1 MLSYNPLKNDN
12 ILSGPDSDV
21 NGEASR
27 NEKYPELATLR
38 ERNSMRK
45 ILFALSFL
53 SASAFACPQLGGLHV
68 NCIQSDGSITKVR
81 IVQSIM
87 NGVVRYKM
95 DWAGKRTAI
104 HDADGITR
112 ATEIFDTGLTLKRMA
127 VCEGDMLKHT
137 ALMTDSTGTVKLDV
151 TEEYT
156 IVNRKLHFR
165 ALDESGVYN
174 QITCRAL

>member
-1 MLSYNPLKNDN
+1 MKADF
-12 ILSGPDSDV
+12 ILPKIVDQ
-21 NGEASR
+21 ASR
-27 NEKYPELATLR
+27 NELFPEIVTLR
-38 ERNSMRK
+38 ERIFMLK
-45 ILFALSFL
+45 ILFVLAFC

-68 NCIQSDGSITKVR
+68 NCLQSDGTITKVR
-81 IVQSIM
+81 IVQSTL
-87 NGVVRYKM
+87 NGVVRYKV

-112 ATEIFDTGLTLKRMA
+112 TTEVFDTGLVLKRMA

-137 ALMTDSTGTVKLDV
+137 VHMSDSSGTVKLDV

-156 IVNRKLHFR
+156 MVNRKLHFR

-174 QITCRAL
+174 QITCR